1 MHNSK
6 NKYLSLSK
14 LQYSE
19 RQLNICICLILFK
32 YFITKPNTKKNPSKT
47 NDSTTTKQPK
57 LPSDLFLVLFSCSCT
72 HLWALPILSWPGHG
86 ARPNS
91 GLARWGHFLYR
102 QVQCYQHISTGR
114 VAESSSS
121 CGFSGNTKGITK
133 GSKSLLSA
141 RECKS
146 KAEDSLWAGQTLLQ
160 PEGGQQPGGL
170 SEQHHAKG
178 NGWTPGIESYHA
190 ELQRSLGRL

>member
-47 NDSTTTKQPK
+47 NDSTTTNQPK

-72 HLWALPILSWPGHG
+72 HLWALPIVSWPGHG

-114 VAESSSS
+114 ELKVAVVV
-121 CGFSGNTKGITK
+121 
-133 GSKSLLSA
+133 GSLVTQRGSQKVARACSVPESA
-141 RECKS
+141 RAKQ
-146 KAEDSLWAGQTLLQ
+146 KT
-160 PEGGQQPGGL
+160 L
-170 SEQHHAKG
+170 SELVKLCFSQKVG
-178 NGWTPGIESYHA
+178 SSLEVSVNSTT
-190 ELQRSLGRL
+190 QREMAGPLA